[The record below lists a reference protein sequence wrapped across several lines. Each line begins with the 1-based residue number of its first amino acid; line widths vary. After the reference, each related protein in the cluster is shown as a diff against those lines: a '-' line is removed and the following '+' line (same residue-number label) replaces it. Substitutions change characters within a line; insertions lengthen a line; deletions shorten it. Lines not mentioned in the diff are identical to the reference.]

1 MIRAA
6 VIGRG
11 RVGSA
16 LVRAWETSDIRL
28 AEADEADIVVICV
41 PDDAIVEVSAR
52 FAGRAMAHVSGAHPA
67 SILRGDGPKTA
78 FHPLQT
84 VTMDEPADVF
94 HGVRFSVEGEEAL
107 RETAHRLVRAAGGVP
122 VDVTPDQK
130 RALHVAAVI
139 LSNFTVGLHAA
150 ADDILSETG
159 LHATS
164 DTLLRPLLDR
174 TLDNIR
180 RKGALASLTGPA
192 ARGDQATID
201 AHAAAIQ
208 DERLRD
214 LYLTMSAYL
223 KGRSS

>member
-1 MIRAA
+1 MIHAA

-16 LVRAWETSDIRL
+16 LIRAWETSDIRL

-52 FAGRAMAHVSGAHPA
+52 FAGRPMAHVSGAHPA
-67 SILRGDGPKTA
+67 SILRGDGPKIA

-94 HGVRFSVEGEEAL
+94 LGVRFSVEGEEAL
-107 RETAHRLVRAAGGVP
+107 HDTARRLVRAAGGVP
-122 VDVTPDQK
+122 VDVTPEQK

-180 RKGALASLTGPA
+180 KKGALASLTGPA

-201 AHAAAIQ
+201 AHTAAID
-208 DERLRD
+208 DERVRD
-214 LYLTMSAYL
+214 LYVAMSAYL
-223 KGRSS
+223 KARSS